1 MLQQFYKDTLQSNFI
16 KYLLANTYIPTVP
29 FTANIMH
36 VTKGNTYI
44 HDGYFVT
51 AKKSDA
57 VAAIIEDLNKAKEK
71 GSLDYLNKYDE
82 IFIKHEPYVFGR

>member
-16 KYLLANTYIPTVP
+16 KYLLANTYIPTVH

-44 HDGYFVT
+44 YDGYFVT

-71 GSLDYLNKYDE
+71 GSIDYLNKYDE